1 MKRQKSN
8 KTVIKIGG
16 LRFTLP
22 IILVLLILLIA
33 AGSLLVPSI
42 RDALG
47 IGSWPTA
54 FKDLLPEEL
63 MGYNETE
70 ISDTILGKTQDKG
83 DLVVMEQE
91 VSVQIQL
98 TRALWNVP
106 LFEKTKTVYSHGV
119 GGFSVDLSKITEGAL
134 VWDSATK
141 AMTLTIP
148 QATLSYIDP
157 DFSKT
162 EFGDTERAIL
172 AFGDI
177 KLTQE
182 QHNVLNVEIEEA
194 MEKALN
200 TETRLRVANIK
211 AKEKVGELLK
221 PLVKEINQDI
231 KLYVIQE

>member
-1 MKRQKSN
+1 MKRQKTN
-8 KTVIKIGG
+8 KTIIKIGG

-22 IILVLLILLIA
+22 IILVLLVLLIA
-33 AGSLLVPSI
+33 ATSFLIPSI

-54 FKDLLPEEL
+54 FQDLLPEEL

-83 DLVVMEQE
+83 ELVVMEQE
-91 VSVQIQL
+91 VTTKMEL

-106 LFEKTKTVYSHGV
+106 IFKKTKTVYSHGV
-119 GGFSVDLSKITEGAL
+119 GGFSVDLSKITEGGL
-134 VWDSATK
+134 SWDSSTK
-141 AMTLTIP
+141 AMTITIP

-162 EFGDTERAIL
+162 EFGDTEKALL

-182 QHNVLNVEIEEA
+182 QQNVLNVEIEEA

-200 TETRLRVANIK
+200 TEARLRVANIK
-211 AKEKVGELLK
+211 AKQKVGELLR
-221 PLVKEINQDI
+221 PLVEDLNEGI

>member
-1 MKRQKSN
+1 MKRQKTN
-8 KTVIKIGG
+8 KTIINIGG

-22 IILVLLILLIA
+22 IILVLLVLLIA
-33 AGSLLVPSI
+33 ATSFLIPSI

-54 FKDLLPEEL
+54 FQDLLPEEL

-83 DLVVMEQE
+83 ELVVMEQE
-91 VSVQIQL
+91 VTTKMEL

-106 LFEKTKTVYSHGV
+106 IFKKTKTVYSHGV
-119 GGFSVDLSKITEGAL
+119 GGFSVDLSKITEGGL
-134 VWDSATK
+134 SWDSSTK
-141 AMTLTIP
+141 AMTITIP

-162 EFGDTERAIL
+162 EFGDTEKALL

-182 QHNVLNVEIEEA
+182 QQNVLNVEIEEA

-200 TETRLRVANIK
+200 TEARLRVANIK
-211 AKEKVGELLK
+211 AKQKVGELLR
-221 PLVKEINQDI
+221 PLVEDLNEGI

>member
-1 MKRQKSN
+1 M
-8 KTVIKIGG
+8 
-16 LRFTLP
+16 
-22 IILVLLILLIA
+22 
-33 AGSLLVPSI
+33 
-42 RDALG
+42 G

-54 FKDLLPEEL
+54 FQDLLPEEL

-83 DLVVMEQE
+83 ELVVMEQE
-91 VSVQIQL
+91 VTTKMEL

-106 LFEKTKTVYSHGV
+106 IFKKTKTVYSHGV
-119 GGFSVDLSKITEGAL
+119 GGFSVDLSKITEGGL
-134 VWDSATK
+134 SWDSSTK
-141 AMTLTIP
+141 AMTITIP

-162 EFGDTERAIL
+162 EFGDTEKALL

-182 QHNVLNVEIEEA
+182 QQNVLNVEIEEA

-200 TETRLRVANIK
+200 TEARLRVANIK
-211 AKEKVGELLK
+211 AKQKVGELLR
-221 PLVKEINQDI
+221 PLVEDLNEGI

>member
-1 MKRQKSN
+1 MKKQKAN
-8 KTVIKIGG
+8 TTIIKIGG

-22 IILVLLILLIA
+22 IILILLVLLIA
-33 AGSLLVPSI
+33 ATSFLVPSI

-83 DLVVMEQE
+83 ELVVMEQE
-91 VSVQIQL
+91 VSVKMEL
-98 TRALWNVP
+98 TRALWNIP
-106 LFEKTKTVYSHGV
+106 LFEKTKTVYSYGV
-119 GGFSVDLSKITEGAL
+119 GGFAVDLHEITEGAL
-134 VWDSATK
+134 SWDSSTK
-141 AMTLTIP
+141 VMTITIP
-148 QATLSYIDP
+148 QAYLTYIDP
-157 DFSKT
+157 DYSKT
-162 EFGDTERAIL
+162 EFGDTQRAIL

-182 QHNVLNVEIEEA
+182 QQNVLNVEIEEA

-211 AKEKVGELLK
+211 AKQKVGELLK
-221 PLVKEINQDI
+221 PLVKEINDGI
-231 KLYVIQE
+231 NVNVVQE

>member
-8 KTVIKIGG
+8 KTIIKIGG

-22 IILVLLILLIA
+22 IILILLVLLIA
-33 AGSLLVPSI
+33 ATSFLVPSI

-54 FKDLLPEEL
+54 FKELLPEEL

-70 ISDTILGKTQDKG
+70 VSDTILGKTQDKG
-83 DLVVMEQE
+83 ELVVMEQE

-106 LFEKTKTVYSHGV
+106 LFEKTKTVYSHGI
-119 GGFSVDLSKITEGAL
+119 GGFSVDLSKITEDCL
-134 VWDSATK
+134 SWDSSTK
-141 AMTLTIP
+141 AMTITIP
-148 QATLSYIDP
+148 HATLSYIDP

-162 EFGDTERAIL
+162 EFGNTERAIL

-182 QHNVLNVEIEEA
+182 QQNVLNVEIEEA

-211 AKEKVGELLK
+211 AKQKVGELLK
-221 PLVKEINQDI
+221 PLVKELHQDI
-231 KLYVIQE
+231 KLYVIQD